1 MKVDG
6 KNMSMIR
13 GDSES
18 ITVSCSDTN
27 GNIIPLI
34 SGDKIYF
41 TVKEDE
47 YRTEKI
53 FQKIITEFTDGKAII
68 NILPTDTKDLKFK
81 TYKYD
86 VQLNRGD
93 GYVKTIIP
101 VSNFTILSEVTY
113 D

>member
-27 GNIIPLI
+27 GNLIPLV

-53 FQKIITEFTDGKAII
+53 FQKIITEFIDGKAVI
-68 NILPTDTKDLKFK
+68 NIIPTDTKNLKFK

-86 VQLNRGD
+86 IQLSQANGTVR
-93 GYVKTIIP
+93 TIIP
-101 VSNFTILSEVTY
+101 PSNFTVGAEVTY
-113 D
+113 E